1 MLDLVIEGTRKDLGG
16 GLEVGRVLP
25 FARRRMVG
33 PFIFLDHMGPAD
45 FRSGEGIDVRPHP
58 HIGLATV
65 TYLFDGEI
73 HHRDSLGVSQKI
85 RPGEVNWMTAGS
97 GIVHSERTDPSLRSS
112 GGLMHGM
119 QAWVALPREDEE
131 VDPAFAHH
139 AADALPELS
148 ERGVWARLIAG
159 SAYGLSNAVRTFS
172 PLFYLHVELASG
184 ASIAMPADH
193 DERAAYVVS
202 GAVVHDG
209 VRHAAGRLLVFRRRR
224 RTCHRGHGRAGARD
238 AARRREHRSALHLVE
253 FGVLAART
261 HRAGKGGLEI
271 RPDGVAT
278 GRQPRVHPVAGR
290 SAAAA
295 GTDASSLTGAH
306 AASLARGRCIA
317 TLRPTT
323 LGMEPGSCV
332 TIFPPGVR
340 CCSCR

>member
-131 VDPAFAHH
+131 VEPAFAHH
-139 AADALPELS
+139 GADALPELS

-172 PLFYLHVELASG
+172 PLFYLHIELAAG
-184 ASIAMPADH
+184 TSIAMPADH

-202 GAVVHDG
+202 GTVVHDG
-209 VRHAAGRLLVFRRRR
+209 VRHAAGRLLVF
-224 RTCHRGHGRAGARD
+224 AGGGEPVITAVD
-238 AARRREHRSALHLVE
+238 GAARVMLLGGASIGPRFIWWNLVSSRRERIEQAKADWKSGRMALPPDDSHE
-253 FGVLAART
+253 FIPL
-261 HRAGKGGLEI
+261 
-271 RPDGVAT
+271 PDDPPPPSEPT
-278 GRQPRVHPVAGR
+278 HPV
-290 SAAAA
+290 
-295 GTDASSLTGAH
+295 
-306 AASLARGRCIA
+306 
-317 TLRPTT
+317 
-323 LGMEPGSCV
+323 
-332 TIFPPGVR
+332 
-340 CCSCR
+340 

>member
-33 PFIFLDHMGPAD
+33 PFTFLDHMGPAD

-139 AADALPELS
+139 AVDALPELS
-148 ERGVWARLIAG
+148 ERGVWGRLIAG

-184 ASIAMPADH
+184 ASIAMPVDH

-202 GAVVHDG
+202 GTVVHDG
-209 VRHAAGRLLVFRRRR
+209 VRHAAGRLLVF
-224 RTCHRGHGRAGARD
+224 AGGGEPVIAAVD
-238 AARRREHRSALHLVE
+238 GAARVMLLGGASIGPRFIWWNLVSSRRERIEQAKADWKSGRMALPPDDSRE
-253 FGVLAART
+253 FIPLP
-261 HRAGKGGLEI
+261 EDPPPP
-271 RPDGVAT
+271 PDPT
-278 GRQPRVHPVAGR
+278 HPV
-290 SAAAA
+290 
-295 GTDASSLTGAH
+295 
-306 AASLARGRCIA
+306 
-317 TLRPTT
+317 
-323 LGMEPGSCV
+323 
-332 TIFPPGVR
+332 
-340 CCSCR
+340 